1 MNIKIPA
8 YMFIS
13 EGSGDLHDTRRIDWA
28 SNPLRKRFVW
38 HYSKIENA
46 SQLVSCIRAGEY
58 AFPGG
63 YRLAFITLDGG
74 ILSFAAVKDN
84 LRATVDS
91 IRHKIDDGWQVVG
104 LIDVDNQDG
113 VSYCDHTGEKL
124 GGYEEQA
131 DE

>member
-1 MNIKIPA
+1 MTKLPS
-8 YMFIS
+8 YMFIA
-13 EGSGDLHDTRRIDWA
+13 GNGDLYDTRRPNWE
-28 SNPLRKRFVW
+28 SNPLREKFEW
-38 HYSKIENA
+38 HYRKIDKA
-46 SQLVSCIRAGEY
+46 QQLLTCIRAGEY

-63 YRLAFITLDGG
+63 YRLAFITSDGG
-74 ILSFAAVKDN
+74 VLSFAAVKDN
-84 LRATVDS
+84 LYSVVDS